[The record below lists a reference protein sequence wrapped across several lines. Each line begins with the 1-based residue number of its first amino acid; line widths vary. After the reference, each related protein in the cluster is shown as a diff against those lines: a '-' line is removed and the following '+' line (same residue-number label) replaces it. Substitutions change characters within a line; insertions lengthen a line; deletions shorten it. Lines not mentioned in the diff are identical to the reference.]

1 MPLSAGDRLGA
12 YEIISELGAG
22 GNGEVWKARDTRL
35 DRIVAL
41 KVSKREFSERF
52 EREARAVAA
61 LNHPH
66 ICQIYDIGPNYLVME
81 YVDGAPLQGPL
92 PLDRVAEYADQILD
106 ALDAAHKKGIT
117 HRDLKPAN
125 ILVSRAG
132 IKLLDFGLAKHAG
145 PLKETDATLTQPITA
160 EGEIVGTLQYMSPE
174 QLQGKEADARS
185 DLFSFGCVL
194 YETLTGRRPFEGA
207 NAATVIA
214 AILDKDPAPLPVAPA
229 LERVVRTCLN
239 KDPGQRYQ
247 TALEVQRA
255 LHWAFQQREGGAWRS
270 RGWWTAI
277 AAALVIGALLGAAGG
292 WAVWRLRP
300 SPAEEHALRFDIA
313 APGNGR
319 FTIGAGSG
327 GIALSPD
334 GQTAAFV
341 ATLGERSGLWVRT
354 IDGTVVRPLLGTEGA
369 YSPFWSPDS
378 KSIAFFAEGK
388 LRRIDLASPAPTTI
402 CDTVVPGRGG
412 AWTND
417 GRILFSVLA
426 SPLLQV
432 PASGGMPTA
441 LTKFDPSN
449 GDAAHYWPQVL
460 PGGNFLYLAQSAKLD
475 SSGVYAASLANP
487 NSRVRLVATDTNA
500 IYAPGYLLWMRGSTL
515 MAQPFDAK
523 KLKLSGDPAPVA
535 DPVGKSAITGRMN
548 VAASGNGLLLYSASG
563 SNQLTWLDRTGQPQG
578 TLGEPNDY
586 VIFRIS
592 PDGRRV
598 AAAIGSPTRAD
609 LWLLDVQRG
618 VSSRFTFTGT
628 AHSDPVWS
636 ADGSTIVYRGRNSIF
651 RKDSSG
657 AGEEQRMTQSTLLQS
672 PTDWSR
678 DGRTILF
685 NRFSPGTA
693 SDLWVLPV
701 TPEGNPTGQPQAYL
715 HTQFNEQDGQFSPE
729 TNPRWVAYT
738 SNESGQ
744 QEVYVQAFPEAR
756 GKFQV
761 SAGGGRFPRWGPAS
775 PGISRELF
783 YVSLNDKLMAAALKF
798 GKDSVEPAAP
808 RELFALPT
816 PTINF
821 IPYDASA
828 DGERFLVQAPP
839 QQAPPLSVIVNWPVL
854 VKGR

>member
-22 GNGEVWKARDTRL
+22 GTGEVWKARDTRL

-41 KVSKREFSERF
+41 KVSKQEFSERF

-81 YVDGAPLQGPL
+81 YVDGTPLQGPL
-92 PLDRVAEYADQILD
+92 PLDRVAEYSDQILD

-132 IKLLDFGLAKHAG
+132 IKLLDFGLAKYGG
-145 PLKETDATLTQPITA
+145 PLKETDATLTQPITG

-194 YETLTGRRPFEGA
+194 YEMLTGRRPFEGP

-214 AILDKDPAPLPVAPA
+214 AILDKNPAPLPVAPA

-247 TALEVQRA
+247 TALEVKRA
-255 LHWAFQQREGGAWRS
+255 LHWAFEQREGASWRS
-270 RGWWTAI
+270 RGWWTAS
-277 AAALVIGALLGAAGG
+277 AAALVIGALLGAAGV

-300 SPAEEHALRFDIA
+300 SPVEEHALRFDIA
-313 APGNGR
+313 APGTGR

-334 GQTAAFV
+334 GQTVAFV
-341 ATLGERSGLWVRT
+341 ATVGERSGLWART
-354 IDGTVVRPLLGTEGA
+354 IYGTVVRPLLGTEGA

-388 LRRIDLASPAPTTI
+388 LRRIDLSAPAPITI
-402 CDTVVPGRGG
+402 CDTASPGRGG
-412 AWTND
+412 TWTND
-417 GRILFSVLA
+417 GRILFATLA
-426 SPLLQV
+426 SPLFQV
-432 PASGGMPTA
+432 PASGGTPSVV
-441 LTKFDPSN
+441 TKFDPAN

-460 PGGNFLYLAQSAKLD
+460 PGGNFLYLAQSTKLD
-475 SSGVYAASLANP
+475 SSGVYAAPLANP

-500 IYAPGYLLWMRGSTL
+500 IYASGYLLWMRGSTL

-523 KLKLSGDPAPVA
+523 KLKLSGEPARVA

-592 PDGRRV
+592 LDGRRV
-598 AAAIGSPTRAD
+598 AAAVGNPARAD
-609 LWLLDVQRG
+609 LWLFDVQRN
-618 VSSRFTFTGT
+618 VSSRFTFTAT

-636 ADGSTIVYRGRNSIF
+636 PDGRTLVYRGRNSIF

-657 AGEEQRMTQSTLLQS
+657 AGEEQRLTQSASLQS

-678 DGRTILF
+678 DGGTVLF
-685 NRFSPGTA
+685 SQA
-693 SDLWVLPV
+693 SQGSAPALWELPV
-701 TPEGNPTGQPQAYL
+701 TPEGNPAGQPQAYL
-715 HTQFNEQDGQFSPE
+715 HTQFNEQEGQFSPE
-729 TNPRWVAYT
+729 PNPRWVAYT

-744 QEVYVQAFPEAR
+744 YEVYVQAFPEAR

-761 SAGGGRFPRWGPAS
+761 SAGGGRFPRWGPS
-775 PGISRELF
+775 GRELF
-783 YVSLNDKLMAAALKF
+783 YVSLNDKLMAAALKL
-798 GKDSVEPAAP
+798 GKDAVEPAAP

-821 IPYDASA
+821 IPYDVSA

-839 QQAPPLSVIVNWPVL
+839 QQASPLSVIVNWPVL
-854 VKGR
+854 VKVR

>member
-12 YEIISELGAG
+12 YEIISQLGAG
-22 GNGEVWKARDTRL
+22 GTGEVWKALDTRL
-35 DRIVAL
+35 GRVVAL
-41 KVSKREFSERF
+41 KVFKQEFSERF
-52 EREARAVAA
+52 DREARAVAA

-92 PLDRVAEYADQILD
+92 ELDRAAEYARQILE
-106 ALDAAHKKGIT
+106 ALDAAHKKGII

-125 ILVSRAG
+125 ILVSHAG
-132 IKLLDFGLAKHAG
+132 IKLLDFGLAKHGA
-145 PLKETDATLTQPITA
+145 PLKETDATLTQAITS
-160 EGEIVGTLQYMSPE
+160 EGAIIGTLQYMSPE

-194 YETLTGRRPFEGA
+194 YEMFTGRRPFEGS

-214 AILDKDPAPLPVAPA
+214 AILDRDPAPLPVPPA
-229 LERVVRTCLN
+229 LERVARTCLN

-247 TALEVQRA
+247 TALELQRA
-255 LHWAFQQREGGAWRS
+255 LQWAFEQPQAVTSGS
-270 RGWWTAI
+270 RGVWWIGVAG
-277 AAALVIGALLGAAGG
+277 ALVVGAIGG
-292 WAVWRLRP
+292 WAVAHFGRSTAP
-300 SPAEEHALRFDIA
+300 ESALRFDLA
-313 APGNGR
+313 APGSGR

-327 GIALSPD
+327 GLALSPD

-369 YSPFWSPDS
+369 HSPFWSPDS
-378 KSIAFFAEGK
+378 KSLAFFVEGK
-388 LRRIDLASPAPTTI
+388 LRRIDLSGGAPSAI
-402 CDTVVPGRGG
+402 CDTPGPGRGG
-412 AWTND
+412 SWTND
-417 GRILFSVLA
+417 GRILFAALA
-426 SPLLQV
+426 SAIFQV
-432 PASGGMPTA
+432 PASGGTPTV
-441 LTKFDPSN
+441 LTRFDAAN
-449 GDAAHYWPQVL
+449 GDAAHNWPQAL

-475 SSGVYAASLANP
+475 GSGVFAASLTDP
-487 NSRVRLVATDTNA
+487 NHRVRLLTTDTNA
-500 IYAPGYLLWMRGSTL
+500 IYASGYLLWVRGTTL
-515 MAQPFDAK
+515 VAQSFDPR
-523 KLKLSGDPAPVA
+523 KLRLTGEPAPVA

-563 SNQLTWLDRTGQPQG
+563 SNQLTWLDAAGKPQG

-592 PDGRRV
+592 PDGHRV
-598 AAAIGSPTRAD
+598 AAAIGNPSRAD
-609 LWLLDVQRG
+609 LWLLNVQRG

-636 ADGSTIVYRGRNSIF
+636 PDGQTIVYRGRNSIF

-657 AGEEQRMTQSTLLQS
+657 AGEEQRVTQSSPLQS

-678 DGRTILF
+678 DGRWILF
-685 NRFSPGTA
+685 NQFTPGSA
-693 SDLWVLPV
+693 LDLWVLPV
-701 TPEGNPTGQPQAYL
+701 TPQGTPNGQPQPYL
-715 HTQFNEQDGQFSPE
+715 RTAFNEQDGQFSTE
-729 TNPRWVAYT
+729 TNPRWLAYT

-744 QEVYVQAFPEAR
+744 PEVYVQAFPEPR

-761 SAGGGRFPRWGPAS
+761 SAGGGRFPRWGPA
-775 PGISRELF
+775 GRELF
-783 YVSLNDKLMAAALKF
+783 YVSLNDKLMAVDLKI

-808 RELFALPT
+808 HELFPLPT

-821 IPYDASA
+821 IPYDVSS
-828 DGERFLVQAPP
+828 DGENFLVQSPP
-839 QQAPPLSVIVNWPVL
+839 QQGSVLSVIVNWPPL
-854 VKGR
+854 AK

>member
-12 YEIISELGAG
+12 YEIISQLGAG
-22 GNGEVWKARDTRL
+22 GTGEVWKARDTRL

-41 KVSKREFSERF
+41 KVSKQEFSERF

-81 YVDGAPLQGPL
+81 YVDGPPLHGPL
-92 PLDRVAEYADQILD
+92 PLEKAAEYGYQILD

-194 YETLTGRRPFEGA
+194 YEMLTGRRPFEGP

-214 AILDKDPAPLPVAPA
+214 AILDKQPAPMAAPPA

-239 KDPGQRYQ
+239 KDPGQRFQ
-247 TALEVQRA
+247 TAPELKRA
-255 LHWAFQQREGGAWRS
+255 LAWAFEQPAAAARSNGAW
-270 RGWWTAI
+270 WIAI
-277 AAALVIGALLGAAGG
+277 VAALVIGALGG
-292 WAVWRLRP
+292 WAILHFRRP
-300 SPAEEHALRFDIA
+300 STEERALRFDIVP
-313 APGNGR
+313 PGNGR

-334 GQTAAFV
+334 GQTAAYV
-341 ATLGERSGLWVRT
+341 ATLGGRSGLWVRT
-354 IDGTVVRPLLGTEGA
+354 IDGTVVRPLFGTEGA
-369 YSPFWSPDS
+369 TSPFWSPDS

-388 LRRIDLASPAPTTI
+388 LRRIDLTATTATAI
-402 CDTVVPGRGG
+402 CDTLIGRGG
-412 AWTND
+412 TWTND
-417 GRILFSVLA
+417 GRILFADLA
-426 SPLLQV
+426 SALLQV
-432 PASGGMPTA
+432 PASGGTPTP
-441 LTKFDPSN
+441 LTKFDAAN
-449 GDAAHYWPQVL
+449 GDAAHYWPQAL
-460 PGGNFLYLAQSAKLD
+460 PGGNFLYLAQSAKRD
-475 SSGVYAASLANP
+475 GSGVYAASLANP
-487 NSRVRLVATDTNA
+487 NSRVRLLATDTNA
-500 IYAPGYLLWMRGSTL
+500 IYASGYLLWMRGTTL
-515 MAQPFDAK
+515 MAQPFDPK
-523 KLKLSGDPAPVA
+523 TLKLTGEPAPVA

-548 VAASGNGLLLYSASG
+548 VAASNNGLLLYSASG
-563 SNQLTWLDRTGQPQG
+563 SNQLTWLDPSGKPQG
-578 TLGEPNDY
+578 TLGDPNDY

-592 PDGRRV
+592 WDGRRV
-598 AAAIGSPTRAD
+598 AAAIGNPTRAD
-609 LWLLDVQRG
+609 LWLLDVQRN

-636 ADGSTIVYRGRNSIF
+636 PDGRSIVYRASNAIF
-651 RKDSSG
+651 RKEASG
-657 AGEEQRMTQSTLLQS
+657 AGEEQRVTNSGSFQS
-672 PTDWSR
+672 PSDWSR
-678 DGRTILF
+678 DGRLILF
-685 NRFSPGTA
+685 SQFTPGA
-693 SDLWVLPV
+693 GSGLWVLPV
-701 TPEGNPTGQPQAYL
+701 TSAGDPSGQPQAYL
-715 HTQFNEQDGQFSPE
+715 HTQFSEQDGQFSPE
-729 TNPRWVAYT
+729 TNPRWVAYA

-744 QEVYVQAFPEAR
+744 FEVYVQAFPQAR

-761 SAGGGRFPRWGPAS
+761 SAGGGRFPKWGA
-775 PGISRELF
+775 GGRELF
-783 YVSLNDKLMAAALKF
+783 YVSPNDKLMAVDLKL
-798 GKDSVEPAAP
+798 GKDTVEPSAP
-808 RELFALPT
+808 REMFPLPT

-821 IPYDASA
+821 IPYDVTA

-839 QQAPPLSVIVNWPVL
+839 QQASPLSVIVNWPAL
-854 VKGR
+854 VK

>member
-1 MPLSAGDRLGA
+1 MPLSAGDKLGA
-12 YEIISELGAG
+12 YEIISQLGAG
-22 GNGEVWKARDTRL
+22 GTGEVWKARDTRL

-41 KVSKREFSERF
+41 KVSKQEFSERF
-52 EREARAVAA
+52 DREARAVAA

-92 PLDRVAEYADQILD
+92 ALDQVAEYANQILD

-132 IKLLDFGLAKHAG
+132 IKLLDFGLAKHGG
-145 PLKETDATLTQPITA
+145 PLKETDATLTQAITS
-160 EGEIVGTLQYMSPE
+160 EGAIVGTLQYMSPE
-174 QLQGKEADARS
+174 QLQGREADARS

-194 YETLTGRRPFEGA
+194 YEMLTGRRPFEGP

-214 AILDKDPAPLPVAPA
+214 AILDKEPAPLPVPPA

-247 TALEVQRA
+247 TALELRRA
-255 LHWAFQQREGGAWRS
+255 LQWAFEQREAVSSRS
-270 RGWWTAI
+270 RGVWWIAI
-277 AAALVIGALLGAAGG
+277 AVGLFLGAMGG
-292 WAVWRLRP
+292 WAVSRFAR
-300 SPAEEHALRFDIA
+300 STAQERALRFDLA

-388 LRRIDLASPAPTTI
+388 LRRIDLAAPAPTTI
-402 CDTVVPGRGG
+402 CDTFGPGRGG
-412 AWTND
+412 TWTDD
-417 GRILFSVLA
+417 GRILFAALA
-426 SPLLQV
+426 SAILQV
-432 PASGGMPTA
+432 PASGGMPTP
-441 LTKFDPSN
+441 LTTFDVAH
-449 GDAAHYWPQVL
+449 GDAAHYWPQAL

-475 SSGVYAASLANP
+475 GTGVFGASLANP
-487 NSRVRLVATDTNA
+487 NNRVRLVTTDTNA
-500 IYAPGYLLWMRGSTL
+500 IYASGYLLWVRGTTL
-515 MAQPFDAK
+515 MAQPFDPK
-523 KLKLSGDPAPVA
+523 KRKLTGEAEPVA

-548 VAASGNGLLLYSASG
+548 VAASSNGLLLYSARG
-563 SNQLTWLDRTGQPQG
+563 SNQLTWLDATGKPQG
-578 TLGEPNDY
+578 ALGEPNDY

-598 AAAIGSPTRAD
+598 AAAIGNPTRAD
-609 LWLLDVQRG
+609 LWLLDVQRR
-618 VSSRFTFTGT
+618 VASRFTFSGT
-628 AHSDPVWS
+628 AHSDPAWS
-636 ADGSTIVYRGRNSIF
+636 PDGRTIVYRRRNSIF

-657 AGEEQRMTQSTLLQS
+657 AGEEQRVTESANLQS
-672 PTDWSR
+672 PTDWSQ
-678 DGRTILF
+678 DGRWILF
-685 NRFSPGTA
+685 NQFTPG
-693 SDLWVLPV
+693 SGLDLWVLPV
-701 TPEGNPTGQPQAYL
+701 TGEGNPTGQPHAYL
-715 HTQFNEQDGQFSPE
+715 HTPFNEQDGQFSPE

-744 QEVYVQAFPEAR
+744 LEVYVQAFPEAR

-761 SAGGGRFPRWGPAS
+761 STGGGRFPRWGPAR
-775 PGISRELF
+775 PGASGELF
-783 YVSLNDKLMAAALKF
+783 YVSLNDKLMAVDLKI

-808 RELFALPT
+808 RELFPLPT

-821 IPYDASA
+821 IPYDVSA
-828 DGERFLVQAPP
+828 DGESFLVQSPP
-839 QQAPPLSVIVNWPVL
+839 QEASVLSVIVNWPAL
-854 VKGR
+854 VK

>member
-22 GNGEVWKARDTRL
+22 ATGEVWKARDTRL

-41 KVSKREFSERF
+41 KISTQEFSERF

-81 YVDGAPLQGPL
+81 YVDGAPIQGPL
-92 PLDRVAEYADQILD
+92 PLDQAAAYSNQILD
-106 ALDAAHKKGIT
+106 ALDAAHKQGII

-132 IKLLDFGLAKHAG
+132 IKLLDFGLAKHGG
-145 PLKETDATLTQPITA
+145 PLKETDATLTQAITG
-160 EGEIVGTLQYMSPE
+160 EGAIVGTLQYMSPE

-194 YETLTGRRPFEGA
+194 YEILAGRRAFEGP

-214 AILDKDPAPLPVAPA
+214 AILDKDPAPLPVPPA
-229 LERVVRTCLN
+229 LERVVQACLR
-239 KDPGQRYQ
+239 KDPAQRFQ
-247 TALEVQRA
+247 TALELKRA
-255 LHWAFQQREGGAWRS
+255 LAWAFEQPAAVSSRS
-270 RGWWTAI
+270 HSGWWVAI
-277 AAALVIGALLGAAGG
+277 AAAVVIGALGG
-292 WAVWRLRP
+292 WAVSHFRLP
-300 SPAEEHALRFDIA
+300 KVEERAFRFDLA
-313 APGNGR
+313 APANGR

-341 ATLGERSGLWVRT
+341 ATLGERSFLWSRT
-354 IDGTVVRPLLGTEGA
+354 LDGTVVRPLLGTEGA

-388 LRRIDLASPAPTTI
+388 LRRMDLASPSPTTI
-402 CDTVVPGRGG
+402 CNVLTGRGG
-412 AWTND
+412 TWTSD
-417 GRILFSVLA
+417 GRILFADLA
-426 SPLLQV
+426 TAIWQV
-432 PASGGMPTA
+432 PATGGTPTPF
-441 LTKFDPSN
+441 TKLDAAN

-460 PGGNFLYLAQSAKLD
+460 PGGNFLYLAQSAKPD

-487 NSRVRLVATDTNA
+487 NHRVRLVTTDTSA
-500 IYAPGYLLWMRGSTL
+500 IYASGYLLWTRGTTL
-515 MAQPFDAK
+515 MAQPFDPK
-523 KLKLSGDPAPVA
+523 TLKLSREPVPVA

-548 VAASGNGLLLYSASG
+548 VAASTNGLLLYSASG
-563 SNQLTWLDRTGQPQG
+563 SNQLTWLDATGKPQG

-598 AAAIGSPTRAD
+598 AAAVGSPTRAD
-609 LWLLDVQRG
+609 LWLLDVQRN
-618 VSSRFTFTGT
+618 VASRFTFTGT
-628 AHSDPVWS
+628 AHSDPAWS
-636 ADGSTIVYRGRNSIF
+636 PDGRTIVYRGRNSIF

-657 AGEEQRMTQSTLLQS
+657 AGEEQRVTEPATLQS
-672 PTDWSR
+672 PTDWSGN
-678 DGRTILF
+678 GRLILF
-685 NRFSPGTA
+685 NQFAPGTR
-693 SDLWVLPV
+693 SDVWVLPV
-701 TPEGNPTGQPQAYL
+701 TSEGSPTGPPRPYL
-715 HTQFNEQDGQFSPE
+715 KTQFNEQDGEFSPE
-729 TNPRWVAYT
+729 TNPHWVAYT
-738 SNESGQ
+738 SDESGQ
-744 QEVYVQAFPEAR
+744 NEVYVQSFPEAR

-761 SAGGGRFPRWGPAS
+761 SAGGGRFARWGPN
-775 PGISRELF
+775 SRELF
-783 YVSLNDKLMAAALKF
+783 YVSPNDKLMAVDLKI
-798 GKDSVEPAAP
+798 GKDIVEPSAP
-808 RELFALPT
+808 RELFPLPT

-821 IPYDASA
+821 IPYDVTA

-839 QQAPPLSVIVNWPVL
+839 QQAAALSVIVDWPAL
-854 VKGR
+854 LSAR